1 MGPPVLDAVAHGDR
15 VYLHMC
21 HSSEPRAATGGFG
34 VVREEPAGVVLAIGA
49 TLAPVPRA
57 TGGATAGQ
65 DLADVVLV
73 EPYPRGTSAQHV
85 AEALVPVRSR
95 PS

>member
-1 MGPPVLDAVAHGDR
+1 MAHP
-15 VYLHMC
+15 C
-21 HSSEPRAATGGFG
+21 EPRAATGGFG
-34 VVREEPAGVVLAIGA
+34 VVREGPAGVVLAIGA
-49 TLAPVPRA
+49 TLDPVPRA

-73 EPYPRGTSAQHV
+73 EPYLRGSSAQHV
-85 AEALVPVRSR
+85 AEALVPVRGR

>member
-21 HSSEPRAATGGFG
+21 HPSEPRAATGGFG
-34 VVREEPAGVVLAIGA
+34 VVREGRPVWCSPSARPSPRCR
-49 TLAPVPRA
+49 APP
-57 TGGATAGQ
+57 GGATAGQ

-73 EPYPRGTSAQHV
+73 KSYPRGTSAQHV
-85 AEALVPVRSR
+85 AEALVPVRGR